1 MRKQF
6 LLGCMAISLGTILF
20 AQPAK
25 HVILISIDG
34 FRPDFYKDPSWSA
47 VNLGQMKRDGV
58 YSDGVRGVFPTVT
71 YPSHTTMVTGVMP
84 IKHGVYYNTPFEPKG
99 ATGRWYWEYDSIKV
113 PSIWTALRNR
123 QMKTAGV
130 NWPVTVG
137 APIDYNLPEIWAWP
151 NGGEHQR
158 MDAVSKQA
166 YPAGLFEEVQQNAT
180 GKMEGHDFNLDYL
193 SGDENS
199 ARIAGYLIRRYKPAF
214 LAVHLAN
221 LDHFEHEE
229 GRDGDKVRQAVASVD
244 RAVKTIMESLQKAGI
259 SDSTAVIITGDHGF
273 VDIHTSISPN
283 IWLARAGLIND
294 AVNGNWKAQ
303 FHTAGA
309 SAFLHLRDKADAQ
322 TLAIVQKILD
332 TIPAAYKK
340 LFRVVD
346 RKELDAIGADPRASL
361 ALAPIQGITF
371 STSQKGDVL
380 KPVKGGT
387 HGFFP
392 DFKEIQTGFIGYG
405 AGFKKGAVVPY
416 MGLED
421 IAPLIAYLLGI
432 SLPSAEG
439 NLYPGI
445 LQPVK

>member
-1 MRKQF
+1 MRKST
-6 LLGCMAISLGTILF
+6 LLLLVACCLF
-20 AQPAK
+20 QWLQAQPAK

-34 FRPDFYKDPSWSA
+34 FRPEFYKDPSWSM
-47 VNLGQMKRDGV
+47 VNIGLMKNEGV

-84 IKHGVYYNTPFEPKG
+84 LKHGIYYNTPFEPSG
-99 ATGRWYWEYDSIKV
+99 ATGRWYWEYDSIKTPTLWSV
-113 PSIWTALRNR
+113 LRSQ
-123 QMKTAGV
+123 QMKTACVG
-130 NWPVTVG
+130 WPVTVG

-151 NGGEHQR
+151 NGGDHQR
-158 MDAVSKQA
+158 LEATSRHA

-180 GKMEGHDFNLDYL
+180 GKLEGNDFNLDYL

-199 ARIAGYLIRRYKPAF
+199 ARIAGYLIRKYKPAF

-221 LDHFEHEE
+221 VDHFEHEE

-244 RAVKTIMESLQKAGI
+244 RAVKTILESLQKAGI
-259 SDSTAVIITGDHGF
+259 KDSTAVIVTGDHGF

-283 IWLARAGLIND
+283 IWLAKAGLITD
-294 AVNGNWKAQ
+294 PAKGNWRAQ
-303 FHTAGA
+303 FHTAGG
-309 SAFLHLRDKADAQ
+309 SAFLHLKNSNDEQA
-322 TLAIVQKILD
+322 LAIVKKILD
-332 TIPAAYKK
+332 TIPQAQKK
-340 LFRVVD
+340 LFRIVD
-346 RKELDAIGADPRASL
+346 RKELDLIGADPRASM

-371 STSQKGDVL
+371 SASQKGDIL

-392 DFKEIQTGFIGYG
+392 DCKEIQTGFVGYG
-405 AGFKKGAVVPY
+405 AGFKKGAILPL

-421 IAPLIAYLLGI
+421 IAPLIAHLLGV

-439 NLYPGI
+439 VLYPGI